1 MTPSTYTRT
10 YSSLG
15 KPAEDESKSKSYT
28 RTYSTLGR
36 DKTSED
42 EKDKPKSYT
51 RSYTTL
57 GRTRASDE
65 KEPEKKEPSPPKR
78 TTSRFGSTKDLT
90 AETRSRLSSS
100 YTPAKKEEKG
110 PPITFNTRYK
120 VAPTTRNRS
129 RDPSPTTDSSTS
141 SQPQTALQRL
151 TAKRELSRERSPAG
165 KTTSVTSRLSAT
177 RSRDPSPVSTSY
189 TDSALDKY
197 SSSRSYSS
205 SALRPKPKAS
215 ETLKDSPAKSNSG
228 TVLSYTDRLSS
239 TREKSYDQNSSLS
252 KRPSITSLTS
262 SLSRSR
268 DPSPV
273 DSKYHSLSS
282 YRISNGAE
290 KSREPSPSIT
300 LSRPKLRE
308 TSPISVSSYRRPS
321 REPSPSESHSKYGS
335 TSSGFLS
342 STSKTFGKTTTPAYS
357 TPKAPDVSVSY
368 MSTSEANTRPSRIS
382 FINRRSPQKDKV
394 PSPSQIPLRNESPKV
409 PVPEPVKAQK
419 ESESESSE
427 DETTSSE
434 EEETD
439 ESLEKEIKPPQ
450 TTIMI
455 QVTTITRGTSPT
467 PPSSSS
473 SRIRRNEIAKMI
485 EKVRQRPLQGPST
498 SDQSTQSDRM
508 DDSTRYSRFGSLATT
523 SYSPSPSYS
532 SRYKSDLSTSR
543 YTRDSSENTSVAS
556 SEKSE
561 SSDKTSTKSD
571 KTNFA
576 LPSIEAPSNKSS
588 SNKSA
593 STTTSDSSSLASRI
607 SISKERA
614 KLSSSKSKTSES
626 EKSLPPQSPTK
637 SESPKVAPTK
647 VSNKDFRKSAL
658 NMGPTDR
665 VRKSKSSSSE
675 NSSPTVEKTRL
686 QFQQLLNGGTIN
698 QVPVERSSSV
708 ESESSTESLEG
719 ESQIEQKQ
727 PEPTKEEIISH
738 KIEEAKSFL
747 LKTLG
752 NPAAHS
758 AMKSPSPM
766 SELHDESSCQTLNS
780 EALHSQQTTKSLG
793 LDFSNLQ
800 KTVSGEKAWW
810 MNDSNESRGSTQN
823 ASPENGSST
832 KTNSNAKALTEDESK
847 LTNGFSEMTLKTTQ
861 DSQNS
866 KWSWLNGNPL
876 NLNESFQKLERVGSG
891 EKAWWCKS
899 PENKTTSDNQAFAQN
914 ADNTRNNNAWEQE
927 TQADISEIQR
937 DDEFPGSN
945 YRLSPL
951 PRKVAPSSTP
961 LGDRVEPEGL
971 ESNLIDRKSDYD
983 IANGGNYQKDKLQ
996 DFNARPRLFIS
1007 RHTNIDD
1014 LLGKSL

>member
-1 MTPSTYTRT
+1 MTP
-10 YSSLG
+10 
-15 KPAEDESKSKSYT
+15 SYT

-36 DKTSED
+36 DKPSED

-57 GRTRASDE
+57 GRKTSDE

-78 TTSRFGSTKDLT
+78 STSRFGSTKDLT
-90 AETRSRLSSS
+90 TETRSRLTSS
-100 YTPAKKEEKG
+100 YTPAAKKEEKG

-120 VAPTTRNRS
+120 VTPTTRARS
-129 RDPSPTTDSSTS
+129 RDPSPTTDNNSST
-141 SQPQTALQRL
+141 QTALQRL

-165 KTTSVTSRLSAT
+165 KTTPVTSRLSAT
-177 RSRDPSPVSTSY
+177 RSRDPSPVTSSY
-189 TDSALDKY
+189 TDSASDKY

-205 SALRPKPKAS
+205 SALRPKAI
-215 ETLKDSPAKSNSG
+215 ETLKEANSKSGITS
-228 TVLSYTDRLSS
+228 SYADRLSS
-239 TREKSYDQNSSLS
+239 TRDKSYDQNSSLS
-252 KRPSITSLTS
+252 RRPSITSLTS

-308 TSPISVSSYRRPS
+308 TSPISVSTYRRPS
-321 REPSPSESHSKYGS
+321 REPSPSEALSKYGS

-342 STSKTFGKTTTPAYS
+342 SSTSKTFGKTPTSTYS
-357 TPKAPDVSVSY
+357 ALKAPDISVSY
-368 MSTSEANTRPSRIS
+368 MSASEANTRPSRIS
-382 FINRRSPQKDKV
+382 FINRSSPQKDKL
-394 PSPSQIPLRNESPKV
+394 PSPSQIPLRNESPKA
-409 PVPEPVKAQK
+409 PVPEPAKTQK

-427 DETTSSE
+427 EETTSSE

-439 ESLEKEIKPPQ
+439 ESPEKEIKPPQ

-455 QVTTITRGTSPT
+455 QVTTITRGTSPNQ
-467 PPSSSS
+467 PSSSS
-473 SRIRRNEIAKMI
+473 NRIRRNEIAKMI
-485 EKVRQRPLQGPST
+485 EKVRQRPLQGPAT

-523 SYSPSPSYS
+523 SHASYSPSPTSYS
-532 SRYKSDLSTSR
+532 SRYKSDVSSSR
-543 YTRDSSENTSVAS
+543 YTRESSENPSVAS

-561 SSDKTSTKSD
+561 SSDKTSSKSD
-571 KTNFA
+571 KANFV
-576 LPSIEAPSNKSS
+576 LPSIEAPTTKSS
-588 SNKSA
+588 SSKSA
-593 STTTSDSSSLASRI
+593 SSATTDSLSSRI
-607 SISKERA
+607 SVSKERA
-614 KLSSSKSKTSES
+614 KMSSSKSKTSDS

-637 SESPKVAPTK
+637 SESPKVLPAK

-658 NMGPTDR
+658 NVGPTDR

-686 QFQQLLNGGTIN
+686 QFQQMLNGGTN
-698 QVPVERSSSV
+698 KQAPVERASSV
-708 ESESSTESLEG
+708 DSESSTESLEVD
-719 ESQIEQKQ
+719 SQIEQKL

-752 NPAAHS
+752 NPAARI
-758 AMKSPSPM
+758 AIKSPSPI
-766 SELHDESSCQTLNS
+766 SELHEESLCQTQIS
-780 EALHSQQTTKSLG
+780 DSLHSQQPSISLG
-793 LDFSNLQ
+793 LDFGNSQ
-800 KTVSGEKAWW
+800 KAASGG
-810 MNDSNESRGSTQN
+810 SNESRGSTQN
-823 ASPENGSST
+823 SSPGSST
-832 KTNSNAKALTEDESK
+832 RNNNANALQEDESK
-847 LTNGFSEMTLKTTQ
+847 MTNGFSEMTLKTTQ

-866 KWSWLNGNPL
+866 KWSWLTGNPL
-876 NLNESFQKLERVGSG
+876 NLNVSFQKLERVASG

-899 PENKTTSDNQAFAQN
+899 PENKTTSENQTFAQN
-914 ADNTRNNNAWEQE
+914 VDTARNNMWEQE

-937 DDEFPGSN
+937 DDEFPGNN

-951 PRKVAPSSTP
+951 PKLAPSSTP
-961 LGDRVEPEGL
+961 LGDRAEPEGL

-983 IANGGNYQKDKLQ
+983 DNASGGNYQKDKLQ

>member
-1 MTPSTYTRT
+1 M
-10 YSSLG
+10 
-15 KPAEDESKSKSYT
+15 
-28 RTYSTLGR
+28 GR
-36 DKTSED
+36 DKTAED
-42 EKDKPKSYT
+42 EKDKPKAYT

-57 GRTRASDE
+57 GRTKTSDE
-65 KEPEKKEPSPPKR
+65 KEPERKEPSPPKR
-78 TTSRFGSTKDLT
+78 TSSRFGSTKDLT
-90 AETRSRLSSS
+90 AETRSRLGSS
-100 YTPAKKEEKG
+100 YTPATAKKEEKG

-120 VAPTTRNRS
+120 VTPTSRARS
-129 RDPSPTTDSSTS
+129 RDPSPSTDNSNSS

-151 TAKRELSRERSPAG
+151 TAKRELSRERSPAS
-165 KTTSVTSRLSAT
+165 KPISVTSRLSAT

-197 SSSRSYSS
+197 SSASRAYSS
-205 SALRPKPKAS
+205 STLRPKAN
-215 ETLKDSPAKSNSG
+215 ETFKEPSKSSSG
-228 TVLSYTDRLSS
+228 NGLSYSDRLSS
-239 TREKSYDQNSSLS
+239 AREKSYDQNSSLS
-252 KRPSITSLTS
+252 RRPSITSLTS
-262 SLSRSR
+262 TLSRSR

-273 DSKYHSLSS
+273 DSKYSLSS

-290 KSREPSPSIT
+290 KPRDPSPSVVT

-308 TSPISVSSYRRPS
+308 TSPITVSIYRRSS
-321 REPSPSESHSKYGS
+321 REPSPSESISKYGS

-342 STSKTFGKTTTPAYS
+342 SSTSKAFNK
-357 TPKAPDVSVSY
+357 TPKAPDISVSY

-382 FINRRSPQKDKV
+382 YINRYSPQKDKL
-394 PSPSQIPLRNESPKV
+394 PSPSLIPLRNESPKM
-409 PVPEPVKAQK
+409 PVPEPIKTQK

-439 ESLEKEIKPPQ
+439 ESPEKEAAPPQ
-450 TTIMI
+450 TKIMI
-455 QVTTITRGTSPT
+455 QVTTITRSTSPT

-473 SRIRRNEIAKMI
+473 SRLRRNEIAKTI
-485 EKVRQRPLQGPST
+485 EKVRQRPLQGPPT

-508 DDSTRYSRFGSLATT
+508 DDSTRYSRFGSLSTASTA
-523 SYSPSPSYS
+523 SYSPSPTSYS
-532 SRYKSDLSTSR
+532 SRYKSDLNSSR
-543 YTRDSSENTSVAS
+543 YTRESSENPSVAS

-561 SSDKTSTKSD
+561 SSDKASQKSD
-571 KTNFA
+571 KTNFV
-576 LPSIEAPSNKSS
+576 LPNSETAVSKSS
-588 SNKSA
+588 TSKTA
-593 STTTSDSSSLASRI
+593 STTTSDSSSLASQI
-607 SISKERA
+607 SVSKERA
-614 KLSSSKSKTSES
+614 KLSSSSSKSKTSES

-637 SESPKVAPTK
+637 SDSPKAVPAK

-675 NSSPTVEKTRL
+675 TTSPTVEKTRL
-686 QFQQLLNGGTIN
+686 QFQQMLNGAAKS
-698 QVPVERSSSV
+698 QAPVERSSSV
-708 ESESSTESLEG
+708 DSESSTESLEE
-719 ESQIEQKQ
+719 ESQIQQKHHEQ
-727 PEPTKEEIISH
+727 TKEEIINQ
-738 KIEEAKSFL
+738 KIEEAKMFL
-747 LKTLG
+747 LKSLG
-752 NPAAHS
+752 NPAGHS
-758 AMKSPSPM
+758 ALKSPSPM
-766 SELHDESSCQTLNS
+766 SELHEESSSQTQSS
-780 EALHSQQTTKSLG
+780 EPPKSQATSKSLG

-800 KTVSGEKAWW
+800 KAVSGEKAWW
-810 MNDSNESRGSTQN
+810 MNENNESRGSTQN
-823 ASPENGSST
+823 GTPENGLST
-832 KTNSNAKALTEDESK
+832 ITNNNINILQEDESK

-876 NLNESFQKLERVGSG
+876 SLNESFQKLERVASG

-914 ADNTRNNNAWEQE
+914 VDNTRNNMWEQE

-937 DDEFPGSN
+937 DDEFPGSSN
-945 YRLSPL
+945 YRLSPFHGKL
-951 PRKVAPSSTP
+951 ATSSVP

-971 ESNLIDRKSDYD
+971 ESNLIDHKSDYD
-983 IANGGNYQKDKLQ
+983 NASGGNYQKDKLQ